1 MCLFELARL
10 IFVSETGY
18 YNNPN
23 GAPFIGTTIKEE
35 DIDLASDHHTRL
47 PEAKNPSL
55 FIHSISD
62 EEKCFIKVSPVQKSE
77 TGFHDGVA
85 ADFQTWFKYNI

>member
-47 PEAKNPSL
+47 TEAKNPSL
-55 FIHSISD
+55 FI
-62 EEKCFIKVSPVQKSE
+62 
-77 TGFHDGVA
+77 
-85 ADFQTWFKYNI
+85 